1 MMTTG
6 CKHFFLLSCT
16 ILFFSFTAR
25 PQENGSSKVFLS
37 EMNVE
42 AEDYTWLSVLTGKAI
57 AAPVQTSYGF
67 ALLTDG
73 RNINAFTGSGKI
85 LWQKTVAGSP
95 SPFLSA
101 SHGDF
106 LYAVVSRRKLL
117 LLNPSGLS
125 LWNTEWPFDIKKNV
139 MEGRD
144 GRVFIFGE
152 EDAACVGLNGILKW
166 TIETEGTVS
175 DRLYPVELDDGSIL
189 IFLEKEDNG
198 RTVAERISPFGSV
211 IERIVFTGR
220 ITSSFKM
227 SQGAI
232 LAFGDGS
239 LGMCSVIGIGTENGL
254 SGSKWLIKNSDIH
267 VSPGTRYLQV
277 GKTRLLVFSPSVS
290 GSNVWILNT
299 ENGTIKCA
307 FHVPEIKSDFLL
319 SLTAL
324 PDAFAATD
332 GRNCVIYDYSG
343 SKLRNVIIPSKNG
356 KKAWDYILYGQN
368 DTVIF
373 TSKSWNI
380 TGYKVARQHK
390 GNISYAATD
399 STYNSYYDRMG
410 DMDGHTAEA
419 VGVRRKT
426 VLEKGNYGKDE
437 ILYWAQARHIIE
449 KYIDRKM
456 TRHSF
461 LQFEDSPD
469 VFDPADITDLTSVL
483 VMLPIFGTDLSGSF
497 SARLLQDED
506 DETVIIAVLK
516 AIQKNG
522 YDPDGSIL
530 EVLEQLA
537 RNMTPRQ
544 TAVHKELCEAV
555 YSVCRFMGRPAF
567 YKRGRSIISNFFMP
581 QYDGRTKD
589 SARDVLGKL
598 ATLNM

>member
-1 MMTTG
+1 MMTSG
-6 CKHFFLLSCT
+6 CKKLFLLSCS
-16 ILFFSFTAR
+16 ILFFSFTAI
-25 PQENGSSKVFLS
+25 PQENGGSKVFLS

-42 AEDYTWLSVLTGKAI
+42 TADYTWLSVLTGKAI

-73 RNINAFTGSGKI
+73 RNINAFTGNGKI

-95 SPFLSA
+95 APFLSA

-125 LWNTEWPFDIKKNV
+125 LWNTELPFDIKKNV

-144 GRVFIFGE
+144 GRVFVYGE
-152 EDAACVGLNGILKW
+152 ENAACVGLNGILKW
-166 TIETEGTVS
+166 TFETESAVS
-175 DRLYPVELDDGSIL
+175 DSLYPVELDDGSIL

-211 IERIVFTGR
+211 IERIVFAGR

-227 SQGAI
+227 PQGAV

-239 LGMCSVIGIGTENGL
+239 MGMCSVIESGTENGL
-254 SGSKWLIKNSDIH
+254 SGSKWLIKSNDIH
-267 VSPGTRYLQV
+267 VTPGTRYLQV
-277 GKTRLLVFSPSVS
+277 GKSRLLVFSPSVS

-299 ENGTIKCA
+299 ESGSIKCA
-307 FHVPEIKSDFLL
+307 FHVPEIKSDLLL

-332 GRNCVIYDYSG
+332 GKNCAIYDYSG
-343 SKLRNVIIPSKNG
+343 SKLRNVVLPAKNG

-368 DTVIF
+368 DTIMF
-373 TSKSWNI
+373 TSKSWNV

-390 GNISYAATD
+390 EKIPYAGSD

-410 DMDGHTAEA
+410 DMDGHTSGA
-419 VGVRRKT
+419 VGIRRKT
-426 VLEKGNYGKDE
+426 ELEKGCYGKNE
-437 ILYWAQARHIIE
+437 VLYWAQARHIIE
-449 KYIDRKM
+449 KYLDQKM

-461 LQFEDSPD
+461 LQFDEDPG
-469 VFDPADITDLTSVL
+469 VFDSADITELTSVS
-483 VMLPIFGTDLSGSF
+483 VMLPLFGTDLAGDF
-497 SARLLQDED
+497 SARLLRDEN

-522 YDPDGSIL
+522 YDPDGSLL
-530 EVLEQLA
+530 EALEQLA
-537 RNMTPRQ
+537 RNITPRQ

-581 QYDGRTKD
+581 QYDGHTKD
-589 SARDVLGKL
+589 AAREVLGKL